1 MGALIVAPLILVWST
16 NPLRSLDRRRLL
28 EGGLLLVA
36 LVGLSVF
43 VFLAGY
49 WRYPHLI
56 FPVLV
61 WTTLRFRQP
70 GAVTGSFIVT
80 AIAIA
85 GAVDGSIP
93 LADRSDTEIVE
104 ILEGLL
110 AGLAVSL
117 LILGAVLEE
126 RGRRKPPSTKL
137 STSRTSA
144 AGTGTS
150 ARTASAGRTSFFRI
164 YGLEPQSQEVTFDV
178 YLERV
183 HPDDREFA
191 RETVERAREEAQP
204 FLFDHRIVLPDGG
217 VRWTQSRGRVVTDHE
232 GRPLR
237 MVGTAQDVTERKQLD
252 SLRDTILATVSHELR
267 TPLTA
272 ILGFAIT
279 LRERGAEIEH
289 GQYRGSSA
297 ATCRTGRETRPP
309 PDGSPGSRPTPSRL
323 PDPGVR
329 GDRRLRARR
338 ADHEHARSRGAVESP
353 WSPRSTRRRSSE
365 SSTTCSRM
373 PAGTRRGNGRQRPRG
388 GPRRRRA
395 DRRRRPW
402 PGRRRG

>member
-1 MGALIVAPLILVWST
+1 MTVDA
-16 NPLRSLDRRRLL
+16 

-164 YGLEPQSQEVTFDV
+164 YGLEPQSQAVTFDV

-183 HPDDREFA
+183 HRTIA
-191 RETVERAREEAQP
+191 SS
-204 FLFDHRIVLPDGG
+204 L
-217 VRWTQSRGRVVTDHE
+217 
-232 GRPLR
+232 GRP
-237 MVGTAQDVTERKQLD
+237 
-252 SLRDTILATVSHELR
+252 
-267 TPLTA
+267 
-272 ILGFAIT
+272 
-279 LRERGAEIEH
+279 
-289 GQYRGSSA
+289 SS
-297 ATCRTGRETRPP
+297 
-309 PDGSPGSRPTPSRL
+309 
-323 PDPGVR
+323 V
-329 GDRRLRARR
+329 RARR
-338 ADHEHARSRGAVESP
+338 RSRS
-353 WSPRSTRRRSSE
+353 
-365 SSTTCSRM
+365 SSTTASSYPTAACAGRSRVG
-373 PAGTRRGNGRQRPRG
+373 AS
-388 GPRRRRA
+388 
-395 DRRRRPW
+395 
-402 PGRRRG
+402 

>member
-1 MGALIVAPLILVWST
+1 MESYGSEWLLRVGDASALIVAPLILVWST

-61 WTTLRFRQP
+61 WTTLRFQP

-85 GAVDGSIP
+85 GAVDGSFP

-117 LILGAVLEE
+117 SSS
-126 RGRRKPPSTKL
+126 GRC
-137 STSRTSA
+137 SRSA
-144 AGTGTS
+144 AAEAAFNEAQHVAHVGS
-150 ARTASAGRTSFFRI
+150 WDDPARTASAGRTSFFRI

-183 HPDDREFA
+183 HRTIASSLGRPSS
-191 RETVERAREEAQP
+191 VRARRRSRSSSTTASST
-204 FLFDHRIVLPDGG
+204 R
-217 VRWTQSRGRVVTDHE
+217 RRRARRQSRGRVVTDHE

-252 SLRDTILATVSHELR
+252 SLR
-267 TPLTA
+267 
-272 ILGFAIT
+272 
-279 LRERGAEIEH
+279 
-289 GQYRGSSA
+289 
-297 ATCRTGRETRPP
+297 TR
-309 PDGSPGSRPTPSRL
+309 SSRPSRT
-323 PDPGVR
+323 
-329 GDRRLRARR
+329 
-338 ADHEHARSRGAVESP
+338 S
-353 WSPRSTRRRSSE
+353 
-365 SSTTCSRM
+365 
-373 PAGTRRGNGRQRPRG
+373 
-388 GPRRRRA
+388 
-395 DRRRRPW
+395 
-402 PGRRRG
+402 